1 MRSMFCFMF
10 SVSEIFPPVSLN
22 FAGGASMVL
31 KPEEY
36 LVHLGFAVSYS
47 TFLKFIESCRVLS
60 NCFFLLLMGCFLALG
75 WSCNVVHWFSES
87 SGRGNNFRRLVP
99 EPSEKQAALAALLFY
114 IASVAV
120 ITCEH
125 AAYEDFISGF
135 HETFSILENIQG
147 RECI

>member
-1 MRSMFCFMF
+1 M
-10 SVSEIFPPVSLN
+10 
-22 FAGGASMVL
+22 
-31 KPEEY
+31 
-36 LVHLGFAVSYS
+36 
-47 TFLKFIESCRVLS
+47 
-60 NCFFLLLMGCFLALG
+60 
-75 WSCNVVHWFSES
+75 VHWFSES

-99 EPSEKQAALAALLFY
+99 EPSEKRAALAALFFY

-125 AAYEDFISGF
+125 AAFEDFFSGISYF